1 DEYVFV
7 VFCGTQKPGYRSRM
21 RDVLF
26 ESVDLEEPLVKFGHR
41 GSINRRV
48 NEALDELWVAA
59 PKSTYG
65 IGLGPMLAT
74 IGRDHPQ
81 ATFWFTGHG
90 FGGALATLAALQHM
104 KVAGLYTFGSPMVGD
119 RLFQRAFEIPAW
131 RFVNNTD
138 VLARLPIVGRYR
150 PLKLLV
156 LGKKHPVGELKFID
170 ANGRIGPVEVL
181 PDGSGVDPFTYVR
194 AKLGGA
200 REAVADHAPLRYSV
214 RTWNDYV
221 GIAPIQAVQRPRLFS
236 KWFGATLKWSAVA

>member
-1 DEYVFV
+1 MDNALKPFPADEPGNLFPPVDSYTYVPRNPYVYFEGAGSNPFQFNATQFQKVNACWLSDAAMLAYSTESTVRYWCEKAGFADVVWYTSRSAQCFVAIRDEYVFV

-59 PKSTYG
+59 PTSTYG

-138 VLARLPIVGRYR
+138 VLARLPIVGR
-150 PLKLLV
+150 
-156 LGKKHPVGELKFID
+156 
-170 ANGRIGPVEVL
+170 
-181 PDGSGVDPFTYVR
+181 
-194 AKLGGA
+194 
-200 REAVADHAPLRYSV
+200 
-214 RTWNDYV
+214 
-221 GIAPIQAVQRPRLFS
+221 
-236 KWFGATLKWSAVA
+236 